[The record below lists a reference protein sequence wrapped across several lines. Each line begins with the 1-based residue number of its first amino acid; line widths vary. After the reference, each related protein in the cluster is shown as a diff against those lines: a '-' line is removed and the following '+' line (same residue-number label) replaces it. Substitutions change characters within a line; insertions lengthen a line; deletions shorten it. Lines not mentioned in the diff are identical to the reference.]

1 MENMSK
7 LYMILQVVGS
17 TKLNIKGIVHAEQAY
32 RGILDCFSKTYRE
45 AGVRGLYRGGGRY

>member
-1 MENMSK
+1 
-7 LYMILQVVGS
+7 MILQVVGS